1 MKKLI
6 TTSITTLALSLGVSS
21 VMAADF
27 SDDLDGVKSSI
38 AAIEKQ
44 LDSMDVSYNKVE
56 IDSGLN
62 RTQELR
68 ALESQ
73 YKDLKTEFNN
83 AYTAN

>member
-1 MKKLI
+1 MKKI
-6 TTSITTLALSLGVSS
+6 IMTSISTLALSLGVSS

-27 SDDLDGVKSSI
+27 SDDLDGFKSSI
-38 AAIEKQ
+38 AAIENQ

-73 YKDLKTEFNN
+73 YKGLKAEFNN